1 VTEELALEQQLEEAQ
16 YREIF
21 DAAPIPRLITDASGS
36 VIEANK
42 AAAELFGAAGQS
54 LRGRQLSSFVSA
66 EDQAEFTQQLVEAKT
81 GPPRIWRASL
91 RPAGRE
97 PFRAELHVVA
107 SARDDGLLH
116 WALSDL
122 TEHLSL
128 QGELRLL
135 ASELEL
141 RVQERT
147 REVDAERAR
156 LAAVIEQIPAGLMI
170 VGTDGKIAMANA
182 EARRLLGR
190 EVAAIV
196 GIPPGKHE
204 RTELERKD
212 GSIAVIDVN
221 VAPITGAEGAGAVYL
236 FHDVSEREQREQV
249 ERQFVT
255 NAAHQLQSPLAGIL
269 SAIEVLQAGAKDGPE
284 REIFLGHIERESIR
298 LARLTRALLILARAQ
313 TGFEAPKDE
322 VVAVRPLLAEIA
334 ASLRPATGVDV
345 EVECSSELAVITNR
359 ELMEQ
364 ALVNVA
370 ENAAKYTMHGRIVLE
385 GRADG
390 EVAEFVV
397 SDTGPGIPTE
407 EQPHVVERFYRVD
420 GNGAEGFGLGFA
432 IVRSALEALDGEL
445 EFESHEGV
453 GTAVR
458 MRVPRA
464 ISLVET

>member
-1 VTEELALEQQLEEAQ
+1 MTEELSLEQQLEEAQ
-16 YREIF
+16 YKEIF
-21 DAAPIPRLITDASGS
+21 DEAPIARLITDGFGT

-42 AAAELFGAAGQS
+42 AAAALFGAAGQS
-54 LRGRQLSSFVSA
+54 LRSRQLASFVSS
-66 EDQAEFTQQLVEAKT
+66 EDRAEFTQQLLEART

-91 RPAGRE
+91 RPAGAE

-147 REVDAERAR
+147 LEVDAERAR

-182 EARRLLGR
+182 EARRLVGKD
-190 EVAAIV
+190 VAAIV
-196 GIPPGKHE
+196 GIPPGEHG
-204 RTELERKD
+204 RAELERED
-212 GSIAVIDVN
+212 GSIAVVDVS

-236 FHDVSEREQREQV
+236 FYDVSEREQREQA

-269 SAIEVLQAGAKDGPE
+269 SAVEVLQAGAKDGPE
-284 REIFLGHIERESIR
+284 REIFLGHIERESVR
-298 LARLTRALLILARAQ
+298 LARLARALLILARAQ
-313 TGFEAPKDE
+313 TGYEAPKDE
-322 VVAVRPLLAEIA
+322 VIAVEALLAEVG
-334 ASLRPATGVDV
+334 ASLRPVAGVDV
-345 EVECSSELAVITNR
+345 VVECPSDLAVITNR

-370 ENAAKYTMHGRIVLE
+370 ENAAKYTLGGRIVLE

-390 EVAEFVV
+390 EAVEIVV
-397 SDTGPGIPTE
+397 SDTGPGIPTA
-407 EQPHVVERFYRVD
+407 EQPHVVERFYR
-420 GNGAEGFGLGFA
+420 GERNGADGFGLGFA

-445 EFESHEGV
+445 QFESHEGV

-458 MRVPRA
+458 MRLPRA
-464 ISLVET
+464 VSLVET

>member
-1 VTEELALEQQLEEAQ
+1 VTEELSLEQQLEEAQ

-21 DAAPIPRLITDASGS
+21 DEAPVARLITDGSGR

-42 AAAELFGAAGQS
+42 AAAALFGAAAES
-54 LRGRQLSSFVSA
+54 LRGRPLASFVSG
-66 EDQAEFTQQLVEAKT
+66 EDRAEFTQELAEAKT
-81 GPPRIWRASL
+81 GTPRIWRASM

-107 SARDDGLLH
+107 SARDDSLLH

-147 REVDAERAR
+147 REVDAEQAR

-170 VGTDGKIAMANA
+170 VGTDG
-182 EARRLLGR
+182 
-190 EVAAIV
+190 AAIV
-196 GIPPGKHE
+196 GIPPGEHG
-204 RTELERKD
+204 RAELERED
-212 GSIAVIDVN
+212 GSMVVVDVN

-236 FHDVSEREQREQV
+236 FHDVSEREQREQA

-269 SAIEVLQAGAKDGPE
+269 SAVEVLQAGAKDGPE

-298 LARLTRALLILARAQ
+298 LARLARALLILARAQ
-313 TGFEAPKDE
+313 TGYEAPKDE

-345 EVECSSELAVITNR
+345 EVKCPSDLAVITNR

-364 ALVNVA
+364 ALMNVA
-370 ENAAKYTMHGRIVLE
+370 ENAAKYTMQGRIGLE

-390 EVAEFVV
+390 DVAEFVV

-407 EQPHVVERFYRVD
+407 EQAHVVERFYRVEQ
-420 GNGAEGFGLGFA
+420 NGADGFGLGFA

-445 EFESHEGV
+445 EFVSREGV

-464 ISLVET
+464 VSLVET

>member
-1 VTEELALEQQLEEAQ
+1 MTEELSPEQQLEEAQ
-16 YREIF
+16 YKEIF
-21 DAAPIPRLITDASGS
+21 DEAPIARLITDGSGG

-42 AAAELFGAAGQS
+42 AATELFGEVGRG
-54 LRGRQLSSFVSA
+54 LRGRLLVSFVLT
-66 EDQAEFTQQLVEAKT
+66 EDRAEFTQQLVEAKT
-81 GPPRIWRASL
+81 GPARIWRASL
-91 RPAGRE
+91 RPTGRE

-122 TEHLSL
+122 TEHISL

-182 EARRLLGR
+182 EARRLMGKD
-190 EVAAIV
+190 VAAIV
-196 GIPPGKHE
+196 GIPTGQHG
-204 RTELERKD
+204 RAELERED
-212 GSIAVIDVN
+212 GTIVVVDVN
-221 VAPITGAEGAGAVYL
+221 VAPITGAEEAGAVYL
-236 FHDVSEREQREQV
+236 FHDVSEREQREQA

-269 SAIEVLQAGAKDGPE
+269 SAVEVLQAGAKDGPE

-298 LARLTRALLILARAQ
+298 LARLARALLILARAQ
-313 TGFEAPKDE
+313 TGYEAPKDE
-322 VVAVRPLLAEIA
+322 VVAVRPLLEEIA
-334 ASLRPATGVDV
+334 ASLRPAAGVDV
-345 EVECSSELAVITNR
+345 EVECSPDLAVITNR

-370 ENAAKYTMHGRIVLE
+370 ENAAKYTMEGRIALE

-390 EVAEFVV
+390 DVAEFVV
-397 SDTGPGIPTE
+397 SDTGPGIPTA
-407 EQPHVVERFYRVD
+407 EQPHVVERFYRVER
-420 GNGAEGFGLGFA
+420 NGADGFGLGFA

-445 EFESHEGV
+445 DFESHEGV

-464 ISLVET
+464 VSLVET